1 MRPEARERL
10 WDYDF
15 RLIFWHGNASGNL
28 RRHDRTA
35 AAFGILDSPA
45 KCSKHLR
52 ERENTFM
59 SCREFD
65 IAASY
70 LSGSLAG
77 LQACFAHSSKT
88 KAKTTTKTV

>member
-1 MRPEARERL
+1 
-10 WDYDF
+10 
-15 RLIFWHGNASGNL
+15 
-28 RRHDRTA
+28 
-35 AAFGILDSPA
+35 
-45 KCSKHLR
+45 
-52 ERENTFM
+52 M